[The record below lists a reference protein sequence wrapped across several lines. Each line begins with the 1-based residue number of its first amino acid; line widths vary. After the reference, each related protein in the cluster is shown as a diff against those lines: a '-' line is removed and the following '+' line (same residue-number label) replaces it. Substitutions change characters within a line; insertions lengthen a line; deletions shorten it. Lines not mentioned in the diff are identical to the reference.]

1 MEPDASSAPGSP
13 VGRPPQPVSRSQAN
27 QSLRVT
33 APAPATDRLP
43 WCVQSGGATGSL
55 TSARSRLPRLSLFRA
70 RAAAAADADGALTP
84 PSRELSA
91 TSASSSAAAGS
102 PPGDEAVRVVVRVRP
117 PGARDARAA
126 PAVATRGGR
135 EVTLSEPGRAEP
147 FAAAFDA
154 ALGAGAGQAEV
165 YATVGAPAVRHCL
178 DGFNAT
184 VIAYGQTGSG
194 KTHTVLGDEAALA
207 GGGGGADLDAAG
219 LPPGAGLAP
228 RVFSALFA
236 ALGAAAAAGGRH
248 SVRCSL
254 LEIYCEDVLD
264 LLAPG
269 GGPLAVRD
277 GDAARGVYVE
287 GLSEVECSSAAEVLA
302 LLARGAA
309 ARRSAATAMNDRSS
323 RSHCVLTAAVAA
335 TAPPPRGGGL
345 SAVRRSKLNLV
356 DLAGSERVGRSG
368 AKGEALTEARSINRS
383 LAVLGRVAAALGE
396 RQRRGSGAGAAAAAA
411 AAGSATDRGGH
422 VPFRDS
428 KLTFL
433 LQESL
438 GGNAR
443 TAVVA
448 CVAPGADSASE
459 TFSTLAFASG
469 ARRLRCRPVAD
480 EGGAGSPRALTAD
493 NARLRRLV
501 AELLAGGGGGDG
513 EAAGGAASPSELR
526 QQLEEQRELFDQ
538 NNACLLALRAEL
550 ADVRRALGAAAGA
563 AGASADEAA
572 ALRSDN
578 AALALQA
585 QRAAAALGEASAA
598 AGAAERERDALREE
612 RGRVEAAAAAAGTD
626 RDAAVVERIAAV
638 GARDAAVAE
647 RAAAF
652 SERAAAFAERDA
664 ASAEAAAL
672 ADELAA
678 ANGGLAEARAACE
691 AAAAELAD
699 VRAARAA
706 AAAALDE
713 ARGEARRAAR
723 EARDEAA
730 AAAAREAELRREG
743 AAAAARADALAA
755 EAAAAAARLGREA
768 SSRQKYQRMVG
779 EIGRLIDWAQAGP
792 HVGGGAA
799 APPPGGAPA
808 AARPPPRAAAAKGA
822 ASAAS
827 PPPALRSWIERV

>member
-1 MEPDASSAPGSP
+1 M
-13 VGRPPQPVSRSQAN
+13 
-27 QSLRVT
+27 
-33 APAPATDRLP
+33 
-43 WCVQSGGATGSL
+43 QSGGATGSL
-55 TSARSRLPRLSLFRA
+55 NSARSRLPRLSLFRTRDA
-70 RAAAAADADGALTP
+70 VAAADADGSLTP

-91 TSASSSAAAGS
+91 TSASSVAAGS

-165 YATVGAPAVRHCL
+165 YAAVGASAVRHCL
-178 DGFNAT
+178 GGFNAT

-207 GGGGGADLDAAG
+207 GGGGGAGADLGAAG

-228 RVFSALFA
+228 RIFSALFA
-236 ALGAAAAAGGRH
+236 ALGEAAAAGGRH

-254 LEIYCEDVLD
+254 LEIYREDVLD

-287 GLSEVECSSAAEVLA
+287 GLSEVECGSAAEVLA

-309 ARRSAATAMNDRSS
+309 ARRSTATAMNDRSS

-345 SAVRRSKLNLV
+345 PAVRRSKLNLV

-396 RQRRGSGAGAAAAAA
+396 RQRRGSGAGATAGAAV
-411 AAGSATDRGGH
+411 AGSATDRGGH

-480 EGGAGSPRALTAD
+480 EGGAGSPRALAAD

-501 AELLAGGGGGDG
+501 AELRAGGVGG
-513 EAAGGAASPSELR
+513 EATAGGAASPSELR

-563 AGASADEAA
+563 AGAAADEAA

-585 QRAAAALGEASAA
+585 QRAAAALGEASSA

-612 RGRVEAAAAAAGTD
+612 RGRVEAAAAVAGAD

-638 GARDAAVAE
+638 GARDTALAE
-647 RAAAF
+647 RDAAF

-664 ASAEAAAL
+664 AAAVAAAL
-672 ADELAA
+672 AEELAA
-678 ANGGLAEARAACE
+678 TNSGLFEARAACE

-723 EARDEAA
+723 EAREEAA

-743 AAAAARADALAA
+743 AAAATRVDALVA
-755 EAAAAAARLGREA
+755 EAAAASARLGREA

-779 EIGRLIDWAQAGP
+779 EIGRLIDWAQAGL
-792 HVGGGAA
+792 HAGGGAA
-799 APPPGGAPA
+799 AAPSGAAA

-822 ASAAS
+822 AAGAS